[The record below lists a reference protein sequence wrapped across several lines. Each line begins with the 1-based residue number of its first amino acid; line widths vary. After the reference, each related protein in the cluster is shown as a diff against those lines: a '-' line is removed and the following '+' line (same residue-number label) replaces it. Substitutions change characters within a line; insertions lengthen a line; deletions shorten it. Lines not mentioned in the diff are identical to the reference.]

1 MTAAVDHTNCA
12 LCGAAGTTIELSR
25 RTIARGLDP
34 DDAAFSIIAVLPDLE
49 LCDLHAEELG
59 QGDFVLGW
67 CDDEQC
73 RCFGRSGELS
83 ECGAPYKAL
92 KR

>member
-1 MTAAVDHTNCA
+1 MTIVGHDANCA
-12 LCGAAGTTIELSR
+12 LCGAAGTTIELPR

-34 DDAAFSIIAVLPDLE
+34 EDAAFSIIAVLPDLE

-59 QGDFVLGW
+59 HGEFVLGW

-73 RCFGRSGELS
+73 RCFGRSGEAS
-83 ECGAPYKAL
+83 GCGTPYKAL
-92 KR
+92 KH